1 MRNTRIIVILS
12 IIIIPIAA
20 LVASFFP
27 TTLAHLARFVRPES
41 DTATSSATTV
51 DKMASSITR
60 AAPIVIDAVGKHTAT
75 VIFIHGLGDSGRG
88 WMDAAQLWQSKPSLS
103 EVKFILPH
111 APAIPITMN
120 GGYQMTGWFD
130 IVSDDKTLRRMEIS
144 NLAKKRSIGDLES
157 DDLSKIKL
165 NEDKDGIMTSR
176 AYFHSL
182 IQAEISAGIAA
193 ERILIGGFS
202 QGGAMSILSGLTAPV
217 KIGGI
222 IGLSS
227 WLLLNQTFKDYV
239 PAGDVNKETK
249 IFMGHGS
256 ADPLVRYPLAV
267 ASQKKLTELG
277 YDAKMTTYPG
287 MQHSACMEEL
297 NDVERFIVSRLQR

>member
-1 MRNTRIIVILS
+1 M
-12 IIIIPIAA
+12 P
-20 LVASFFP
+20 
-27 TTLAHLARFVRPES
+27 
-41 DTATSSATTV
+41 
-51 DKMASSITR
+51 
-60 AAPIVIDAVGKHTAT
+60 
-75 VIFIHGLGDSGRG
+75 
-88 WMDAAQLWQSKPSLS
+88 
-103 EVKFILPH
+103 
-111 APAIPITMN
+111 
-120 GGYQMTGWFD
+120 GWFD

-157 DDLSKIKL
+157 DDLSKFKP

-217 KIGGI
+217 KVGGI

-256 ADPLVRYPLAV
+256 ADPLVRHPLAV

-277 YDAKMTTYPG
+277 YDAKLTTYPYVFLFD
-287 MQHSACMEEL
+287 SL
-297 NDVERFIVSRLQR
+297 

>member
-130 IVSDDKTLRRMEIS
+130 I
-144 NLAKKRSIGDLES
+144 RSIGDLES